1 MEPKHDSERRYNELL
16 HSAIDKTVFTDSCG
30 TVRLFSPG
38 YLFPPVHANYVSTS
52 TTPKQAA
59 TGSSTPGARCRCG
72 TRRTGRGSTTGRMTL
87 ALQAMQMAPVCDR
100 RSRCCSAA
108 SVAWTSPS
116 AAGSA
121 TIIADSNY
129 SSFSRTVSFSGFD
142 FGCRIGFRL
151 NLVFLFLLFV
161 FFAFASVVR
170 LWLSLVRI
178 QILPPALLF
187 ILFFMHFIFIDLFY
201 FYYFLYVGFQFI
213 VDLSLY
219 TKYPNF
225 CPVLHPLP
233 HPGYNT
239 LNNAEEPSKQPRLL
253 ALGHLENPHHLIS
266 AEQARQRLQCSLHT
280 HARHTHQPTQVPTQQ
295 RPISPS
301 TTPGRLPFELSRGN
315 TRT

>member
-30 TVRLFSPG
+30 TVRLFPPG

-187 ILFFMHFIFIDLFY
+187 ILFFMHFIFI
-201 FYYFLYVGFQFI
+201 YFLCILFLFI
-213 VDLSLY
+213 YFIFIIFSMLVSSSSSIYRSIPSILIFVLSSILY
-219 TKYPNF
+219 HT
-225 CPVLHPLP
+225 
-233 HPGYNT
+233 
-239 LNNAEEPSKQPRLL
+239 
-253 ALGHLENPHHLIS
+253 
-266 AEQARQRLQCSLHT
+266 QAIIH
-280 HARHTHQPTQVPTQQ
+280 
-295 RPISPS
+295 
-301 TTPGRLPFELSRGN
+301 
-315 TRT
+315 